1 MAEKYRPS
9 SGTEGMAFFSQWC
22 ERCARDKH
30 MSEGKPFEE
39 CADDEVCSII
49 GDTFAYKVDDPK
61 YPVEWIVDADGP
73 KCTAF
78 VPAGS
83 DVPRSR
89 CEKTVDMFPEVKP

>member
-1 MAEKYRPS
+1 VAEKYRPS
-9 SGTEGMAFFSQWC
+9 NGSEGSAFFESWC
-22 ERCARDKH
+22 SHCARDKS
-30 MSEGKPFEE
+30 MREGAPFEE
-39 CADDEVCSII
+39 CDDSEVCPII
-49 GDTFAYKVDDPK
+49 ANTFAYEVDDPK

-83 DVPRSR
+83 DVPQPR